1 MNDKQLYTQ
10 ILGITSPW
18 KVAKV
23 DLRLSEGELV
33 VSVECDAVAMTC
45 PDCNRACPGYDTR
58 PRRWR
63 HLDTCQYQ
71 TILSA
76 DVPRIKCQEHGVKQI
91 QVPWAAAGSRFTILF
106 ESLVIDWLREA
117 TFSGVAKMLGLSWS
131 QVDGIMARA
140 VRRGLAR
147 RKVKLPRRIGV
158 DETSFQKRH
167 EYVTVVSDLSREGP
181 VVVHVEDRHTKAA
194 LTAFYDQFDQKQLAS
209 LEAIAMDMSKAFIA
223 ATRDR
228 VPDAD
233 DKIAFD
239 RFHVVKLLGDAVD
252 QVRRRETKAMRE
264 DGDDRLVGSRYMWLE
279 HPFGMSDERWERF
292 ETLRES
298 SLKTARAYAIKVLAD
313 SLWYKRDSKSITED
327 WKAWYSWAIRS
338 RLEPVKKAARTIK
351 NNLRGIVN
359 AIRMAV
365 TNARAEGINSVIQ
378 KLKSRACGYR
388 NRERFKNAIY
398 FHLGGLELYPRAAE
412 A

>member
-1 MNDKQLYTQ
+1 MNDKQLYAQ
-10 ILGITSPW
+10 ILGISSPCR
-18 KVAKV
+18 VVQV

-33 VSVECDAVAMTC
+33 VSAECDSVAMTC
-45 PDCNRACPGYDTR
+45 PDCDRPCPGYDTR

-63 HLDTCQYQ
+63 HLDTCQYR

-76 DVPRIKCQEHGVKQI
+76 DVPRIKCEQHGVKQI
-91 QVPWAAAGSRFTILF
+91 QVPWAAPGSRFTLLF
-106 ESLVIDWLREA
+106 ECLVIDWLREA
-117 TFSGVAKMLGLSWS
+117 TFSGVAKMLGLSWA
-131 QVDGIMARA
+131 QVDGIMERA
-140 VRRGLAR
+140 VRRGLDR
-147 RKVKLPRRIGV
+147 RDLKLPRCIGV

-167 EYVTVVSDLSREGP
+167 EYVTVVSDLNRAEP
-181 VVVHVEDRHTKAA
+181 AVLHVEDRHHKGA
-194 LTAFYDQFDQKQLAS
+194 LTAFYDQFDKGQLAT
-209 LEAIAMDMSKAFIA
+209 LETIAMDMSKAFIA

-239 RFHVVKLLGDAVD
+239 RFHVAKLLSDAVD
-252 QVRRRETKAMRE
+252 QVRRCESKALRES
-264 DGDDRLVGSRYMWLE
+264 GDDSLVGTKYFWLQ
-279 HPFGMSDERWERF
+279 HPFGMSDERWEAF
-292 ETLRES
+292 EKLRES
-298 SLKTARAYAIKVLAD
+298 SLKTARAYGIKVLAD
-313 SLWYKRDSKSITED
+313 SLWHKRDAKSITAD
-327 WKAWYSWAIRS
+327 WRAWYSWAIRS

-351 NNLRGIVN
+351 ANLRGIVN

-398 FHLGGLELYPRAAE
+398 FHLGGLDLYPRAGE
-412 A
+412 R